1 MTNAPMPRPECG
13 PPFDEGSER
22 LGTPAVT
29 GTDDDGLRSYLRGMH
44 PRQMLAMGE
53 GMPVVIKQLVQL
65 LFLLCWPFWAVAGL
79 VVGVIYYWVLYPVLW
94 VLFWPLRALIGDK
107 KTAPEPADDT
117 VIT

>member
-1 MTNAPMPRPECG
+1 MTNAPAPRPQSG
-13 PPFDEGSER
+13 LPFDEDSER
-22 LGTPAVT
+22 LGTPAAT
-29 GTDDDGLRSYLRGMH
+29 GSADDGLRSYLRGMH
-44 PRQMLAMGE
+44 PRQMLAMGD

-65 LFLLCWPFWAVAGL
+65 LFLLCWPFWAVGGL

-107 KTAPEPADDT
+107 KTTAEPADGS